1 MAPGP
6 RVHRASDLAHAKG
19 STSVRYG
26 TTPSPPLTA
35 PAAHCPFPDS
45 AKRCWIP
52 AYLETTII
60 LKGAPIDQAVSSVTD
75 VGMTVK
81 TYNSLVDWEMA

>member
-6 RVHRASDLAHAKG
+6 CLHRASHLAHAKG
-19 STSVRYG
+19 STSVRFG
-26 TTPSPPLTA
+26 TTPSPSLTA
-35 PAAHCPFPDS
+35 PAAHCSFPDNT
-45 AKRCWIP
+45 KKCWIP

-75 VGMTVK
+75 VGVIVK
-81 TYNSLVDWEMA
+81 TYNLLVDWEMA